1 MTTPYNEHPSDA
13 ELELMEIKRMN
24 ERKPAGVPEAK
35 VTIFIEIGNRIK
47 KIEIP
52 HARYIDI
59 ENRYKSATDNGIV
72 FSMKLEPQYDLD
84 RNCYLT
90 EEIRTVAEERLVG
103 AEFAEPRE
111 DSVTKDLRTWNQR
124 VAERDG

>member
-1 MTTPYNEHPSDA
+1 MTEQ
-13 ELELMEIKRMN
+13 
-24 ERKPAGVPEAK
+24 PAGVPEAK
-35 VTIFIEIGNRIK
+35 VTIFIEMGDRIK

-59 ENRYKSATDNGIV
+59 ENRYKDQGYSGIM

-90 EEIRTVAEERLVG
+90 EEIRSVEADAALQGGLSWTEGLKAE
-103 AEFAEPRE
+103 
-111 DSVTKDLRTWNQR
+111 
-124 VAERDG
+124 